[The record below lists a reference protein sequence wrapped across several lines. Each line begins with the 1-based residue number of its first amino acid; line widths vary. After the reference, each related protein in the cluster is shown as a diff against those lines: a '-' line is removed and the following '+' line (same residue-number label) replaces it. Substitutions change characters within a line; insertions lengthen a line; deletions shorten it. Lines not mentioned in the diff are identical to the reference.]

1 MIKIQNNNQ
10 FFIFMVALLSNLC
23 NPSVFLWGCNE
34 NICISVFFLS
44 YSGDYCDLF
53 IIKVFMSSSFKDDTH
68 AQWMMAR
75 YFLFFRNLPS
85 EDTKKL
91 RSLFNDFFPSVESY
105 KHHEDEVLHLL
116 RSNLTSKQKKILE
129 RAGEIAVGNT
139 TPDAEDRSVKR
150 EANRLKNHMKF
161 LFKKLQ
167 DIVYGETVSAHPSRE
182 SSPEA
187 NPQREETISM
197 EAYESMRN
205 NYEVKVRELETSL
218 HQVQN
223 YLQQQGQEKNE
234 EEQQAYGSICSKY
247 EARIQELEN
256 TLRDVQQEQ
265 QKEVERQDSINTE
278 NAEEHGLET
287 ITIGDVRYFINPGNS
302 YVYSRDGALLGTYEE
317 VEQRQ
322 NAPYD
327 EEDKLLKDMGNV
339 DLNIFNFMNDA
350 NYGANILDIPEIDDL
365 AETHPLTTQTILSTL
380 EPFKGR
386 NILDPC
392 CGKNMMT
399 NELINHGHNM
409 ICRDLFS
416 LEEHHDFL
424 VDPLPPDIGFIVAH
438 PPFTMKRAFLERC
451 YDLGKPFALLLPLL
465 SLATEAIGELLHR
478 NGCEVRIIVGVQHF
492 YHENELKNGGYCAWI
507 IGNLPGSN
515 NLVHTYFVGHQW
527 IDKVQ
532 RASSFDDTNDLVAEM
547 KSMEI
552 EEKVPEPEPEKKCAV
567 IDEENFACSI
577 CWDTLNDETYRI
589 GENCAHPLC
598 IYCWVDYTDRGA
610 NQCPV
615 CRQLLKKKRGRGRP
629 RRYN

>member
-1 MIKIQNNNQ
+1 
-10 FFIFMVALLSNLC
+10 
-23 NPSVFLWGCNE
+23 
-34 NICISVFFLS
+34 
-44 YSGDYCDLF
+44 
-53 IIKVFMSSSFKDDTH
+53 MSSTFKDDTH

-85 EDTKKL
+85 DDTKKL
-91 RSLFNDFFPSVESY
+91 RSLFNDFFPSIESY

-116 RSNLTSKQKKILE
+116 HSNLTSKQKKLLE
-129 RAGEIAVGNT
+129 RAEEIAVGNT
-139 TPDAEDRSVKR
+139 TPDAEDRFIKR
-150 EANRLKNHMKF
+150 EANRLKKHMKF
-161 LFKKLQ
+161 LFRKLQ
-167 DIVYGETVSAHPSRE
+167 DIVYGETVSAPHSRE
-182 SSPEA
+182 SSQSSPI
-187 NPQREETISM
+187 QREETISM
-197 EAYESMRN
+197 GAYESMRN
-205 NYEVKVRELETSL
+205 TYEVKVRELEISL

-234 EEQQAYGSICSKY
+234 EEQQAYGSMCSKY

-256 TLRDVQQEQ
+256 TLRELQQQGEE
-265 QKEVERQDSINTE
+265 QKEVERQDSQGSINTE
-278 NAEEHGLET
+278 NAEEHGLEA
-287 ITIGDVRYFINPGNS
+287 ITIGDVRYFINPGNN
-302 YVYSRDGALLGTYEE
+302 YLYSRDGELLGTREE

-322 NAPYD
+322 NATYD

-380 EPFKGR
+380 DPFKGR

-392 CGKNMMT
+392 CGKNMMA
-399 NELINHGHNM
+399 NELRNHGHNV

-424 VDPLPPDIGFIVAH
+424 VDSLPLNTGFIVAH

-465 SLATEAIGELLHR
+465 SLGTEAIGELLHK
-478 NGCEVRIIVGVQHF
+478 NGCEVRIIIGVQHF

-527 IDKVQ
+527 IDRVQ
-532 RASSFDDTNDLVAEM
+532 RASSFDDTNDLIAEM
-547 KSMEI
+547 KAMEI
-552 EEKVPEPEPEKKCAV
+552 EEKKTQSEPDVEPEKKCAV
-567 IDEENFACSI
+567 IDEENFEETCSI
-577 CWDTLNDETYRI
+577 CWDTLSDETYRI

-598 IYCWVDYTDRGA
+598 VYCWVDYTDRGA
-610 NQCPV
+610 NECPV
-615 CRQLLKKKRGRGRP
+615 CRQLLRKRRGRGRP
-629 RRYN
+629 RRVR

>member
-1 MIKIQNNNQ
+1 
-10 FFIFMVALLSNLC
+10 
-23 NPSVFLWGCNE
+23 
-34 NICISVFFLS
+34 
-44 YSGDYCDLF
+44 
-53 IIKVFMSSSFKDDTH
+53 MSSTFKDDTH

-116 RSNLTSKQKKILE
+116 RSNLTSKQKKLLE
-129 RAGEIAVGNT
+129 RAEEITVGNT
-139 TPDAEDRSVKR
+139 TPDAEDRSIKR

-161 LFKKLQ
+161 LCRKLQ
-167 DIVYGETVSAHPSRE
+167 DIVYGETVSAPSSRE
-182 SSPEA
+182 SSQSSPI
-187 NPQREETISM
+187 QREETVSM
-197 EAYESMRN
+197 TAYESMRN
-205 NYEVKVRELETSL
+205 SYEVKVRELETSL

-223 YLQQQGQEKNE
+223 YLQQLGQEKNE

-256 TLRDVQQEQ
+256 TLSQFQGEDENEEK
-265 QKEVERQDSINTE
+265 KEVERQDSHGSINTE
-278 NAEEHGLET
+278 NAEEH
-287 ITIGDVRYFINPGNS
+287 
-302 YVYSRDGALLGTYEE
+302 A
-317 VEQRQ
+317 
-322 NAPYD
+322 AYD

-350 NYGANILDIPEIDDL
+350 NYGANALDIPEVDDL

-380 EPFKGR
+380 DPFKGR

-392 CGKNMMT
+392 CGKNMMA

-409 ICRDLFS
+409 ISRDLFT

-451 YDLGKPFALLLPLL
+451 YELGKPFALLLPLL
-465 SLATEAIGELLHR
+465 SLGTEAIGELLHR

-527 IDKVQ
+527 INRVQ

-547 KSMEI
+547 KAMEI
-552 EEKVPEPEPEKKCAV
+552 EEKKIQYEPDVEPEKKCAV
-567 IDEENFACSI
+567 IDEENFEETCSI

-598 IYCWVDYTDRGA
+598 VYCWVDYTDRGA

-615 CRQLLKKKRGRGRP
+615 CRQLLKKRRGRGRP
-629 RRYN
+629 RRVR

>member
-1 MIKIQNNNQ
+1 
-10 FFIFMVALLSNLC
+10 
-23 NPSVFLWGCNE
+23 
-34 NICISVFFLS
+34 
-44 YSGDYCDLF
+44 
-53 IIKVFMSSSFKDDTH
+53 MSSTFKDDTH

-116 RSNLTSKQKKILE
+116 RSNLTSKQKKLLE
-129 RAGEIAVGNT
+129 RAEEIAVGNT

-161 LFKKLQ
+161 LCRKLQ
-167 DIVYGETVSAHPSRE
+167 DIVYGETVSAPPSRE
-182 SSPEA
+182 SSPKA
-187 NPQREETISM
+187 NSQREETVSM
-197 EAYESMRN
+197 TAYESMRN

-234 EEQQAYGSICSKY
+234 EEQQAYGSIRSKY

-256 TLRDVQQEQ
+256 TIRELQQQGEERKEDGK
-265 QKEVERQDSINTE
+265 KEVERQDSQVSINTE
-278 NAEEHGLET
+278 NAEEHGLEA
-287 ITIGDVRYFINPGNS
+287 ITIGDVRVFINPGNS

-317 VEQRQ
+317 VEQLQ
-322 NAPYD
+322 NAAYD

-380 EPFKGR
+380 DPFKGR

-392 CGKNMMT
+392 CGKSMMA
-399 NELINHGHNM
+399 NELRNHGHNM

-424 VDPLPPDIGFIVAH
+424 VDPLPPDTGFIVVH

-451 YDLGKPFALLLPLL
+451 YELGRPFALLLPLV
-465 SLATEAIGELLHR
+465 SLGTEAIGELLHR
-478 NGCEVRIIVGVQHF
+478 NGCEVRIIVGMQHF

-527 IDKVQ
+527 IDRIQ

-547 KSMEI
+547 KAMEI
-552 EEKVPEPEPEKKCAV
+552 EEKKTQSEPDVEPEKKCAV
-567 IDEENFACSI
+567 IDEENFDETCSI

-598 IYCWVDYTDRGA
+598 VYCWVDYTDRGA
-610 NQCPV
+610 NQCPT
-615 CRQLLKKKRGRGRP
+615 CRQLLRKRRGRGRP
-629 RRYN
+629 RRVR